1 MNNTALH
8 ILAATPT
15 EESGSLLDLLGID
28 VTTLVFQ
35 MVAFLVLVLVLGKW
49 VYPVFVGIIDKREAD
64 IEASAKA
71 ADEAKQAA
79 NSAEAEVAA
88 LLQEARQEASVI
100 VSTAKT
106 EASAL
111 VDAAESKAKKKSEA
125 LIVAARSDIDNEIKA
140 ARDQIHNEMVDLVT
154 LATEKVVGS
163 ALSGKL
169 DEKMVAQS
177 LKEASK

>member
-1 MNNTALH
+1 MNSTVLH

-28 VTTLVFQ
+28 TTTLVFQ
-35 MVAFLVLVLVLGKW
+35 MVAFLILVLVLGKW

-64 IEASAKA
+64 IEASARA

-79 NSAEAEVAA
+79 NNAEAEVAA
-88 LLQEARQEASVI
+88 LLQDARQEAATI

-125 LIVAARSDIDNEIKA
+125 LVAAARGDIDNEIKA

-154 LATEKVVGS
+154 LATEKVVGG
-163 ALSGKL
+163 ALSDKI
-169 DEKMVAQS
+169 DDKMVSSA
-177 LKEASK
+177 LKEAAK